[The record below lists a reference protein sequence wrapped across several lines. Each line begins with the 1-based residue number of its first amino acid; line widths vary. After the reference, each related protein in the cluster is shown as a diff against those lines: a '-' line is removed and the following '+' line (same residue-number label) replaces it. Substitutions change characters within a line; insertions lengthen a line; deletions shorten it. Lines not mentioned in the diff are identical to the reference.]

1 MENIQNEKKM
11 KELKEKYKF
20 QINQH
25 EEIQH
30 LLQNADQVIT
40 GIGVGL
46 AENLKTIEEIIGEVE
61 LERYSGDKQKESWNG
76 KALIIS
82 VDCEK
87 NNSKDV
93 MAGGPEYLGYDFVVK
108 EEDVEEMRHKI
119 AVLIKKQNQPL
130 IRTYVKYN
138 ENIKAEHIWSLKEI
152 ETCVINGYK

>member
-1 MENIQNEKKM
+1 MTNIQNEKKM
-11 KELKEKYKF
+11 KELKEKYTF
-20 QINQH
+20 QKNQC
-25 EEIQH
+25 EEIHH

-61 LERYSGDKQKESWNG
+61 LERYSEDKQEKCLG

-87 NNSKDV
+87 NNGKDI
-93 MAGGPEYLGYDFVVK
+93 MAGGPDYLGYDFVVK

-119 AVLIKKQNQPL
+119 AVFIKKQNQPL
-130 IRTYVKYN
+130 IRTYVKYD
-138 ENIKAEHIWSLKEI
+138 ENIKIEHVWSLKEI
-152 ETCVINGYK
+152 ETCVMHGYK